1 MNIGYLINRVYDLI
15 YFSISDVTREK
26 FKFIG
31 NSKIEMRKI
40 IGKIKTVFKLN
51 YLNSMR
57 IGLSVEKKIF
67 MLLFLFVCEINYVL
81 K

>member
-51 YLNSMR
+51 YLNCMR

-67 MLLFLFVCEINYVL
+67 MILFLCKINNVL
-81 K
+81 R